1 MLIQIL
7 KISTLIFL
15 LGGCTFSQPFNVKK
29 VYRADTRPPSDVFAN
44 GFNAW
49 GTNTN
54 FNAHVLG
61 VSGGRGSRNSAFIP
75 TTINENVADRFA
87 TDLMNVS
94 PDNVSYVY
102 TIRATPNMYEA
113 SHTMF
118 TLYGRL
124 NQRVPDITRQT
135 MAEEA
140 EYSAVAYIVPQQIR
154 SVRIMSR
161 LPNGESS
168 ITTQDNPHFIED
180 NQSQASDTAYP
191 DLSPTI
197 TVTPMLMMGPSGT
210 NINNVQQDPRTGLPS
225 TNLPSPSFSLSSTA
239 LSTMHLF

>member
-1 MLIQIL
+1 M
-7 KISTLIFL
+7 STLIFL
-15 LGGCTFSQPFNVKK
+15 LGGCTFSEPFNVKR
-29 VYRADTRPPSDVFAN
+29 VYRADTRPPSDVFVN
-44 GFNAW
+44 GFKAW
-49 GTNTN
+49 GTNRN

-61 VSGGRGSRNSAFIP
+61 VSGGRGSRDSAFIP
-75 TTINENVADRFA
+75 TTINQNVANRFA

-118 TLYGRL
+118 TLYSRL

-140 EYSAVAYIVPQQIR
+140 EYSAVANIVPEQIQ
-154 SVRIMSR
+154 SVSIISR
-161 LPNGESS
+161 LPNGDISVTS
-168 ITTQDNPHFIED
+168 QNNPRFID
-180 NQSQASDTAYP
+180 DSQTQASDLAYP
-191 DLSPTI
+191 DLSSTI

-210 NINNVQQDPRTGLPS
+210 NINNVLQNPLTGEPS
-225 TNLPSPSFSLSSTA
+225 ANLPSPSFSLSTTT
-239 LSTMHLF
+239 LSNMLLF